1 MDFGDEFEI
10 SFIDGKTKK
19 VLDKRKAYIDNDV
32 KIRAVDTNEILC
44 YIKEEGLE
52 EYNYNGYMNKI
63 KKQIDNLP
71 YANICNTCNSVGRF
85 SIFDDRKSMD
95 DIKGNK
101 IIMSSNIFVEIINYQ
116 NLPSTSRFS
125 DELELIDRFIPKEH
139 KEVAINSLY
148 KKYSF
153 VNPNNMTIAINNIDF
168 NVVLDYTSLNRNIYF
183 VDTKANKLNFA
194 IVDVSK
200 NNIE

>member
-1 MDFGDEFEI
+1 
-10 SFIDGKTKK
+10 
-19 VLDKRKAYIDNDV
+19 
-32 KIRAVDTNEILC
+32 
-44 YIKEEGLE
+44 
-52 EYNYNGYMNKI
+52 
-63 KKQIDNLP
+63 
-71 YANICNTCNSVGRF
+71 
-85 SIFDDRKSMD
+85 MD